1 MLLMMVMIMMMI
13 MVVVM
18 MMMMMMRLCMV
29 HREIRASLITLLI
42 VAQQD
47 SEAIQ
52 MGVITHLARF
62 LERLPKLCR
71 VSYLP
76 LLHDIL
82 HTTNP
87 FNWRLRKHLACQ
99 LPDLAVLPPKEDLY
113 RTLFPTVM
121 ILLQDPVASVRRYTF
136 KGVTSLI
143 NILHD
148 ASGATLTDDDTNPT
162 SSDAS
167 LVQTYKQNLE
177 DVISALNSFAIGDK
191 YQLRQLWC
199 ELCIQLLRDLPRPLF
214 EDNFI
219 EGILSLTLDR
229 VANVRIALSEFLCGW
244 GDDVL
249 PPWVEEQSARARD
262 EELQTKRAS
271 PWHWL
276 LRRVDIKQC
285 VERLSKDDPDV
296 FLNVSKLSHLYPDH
310 KFVSISCRG
319 RKIPPGGN
327 VPISLNASPMVI
339 GQDLR
344 YVEDVDPSANN
355 SAFISEDTS
364 SASYSL
370 EDNMK
375 RIAVVHAENN
385 THATLSGKRRPSVAV
400 DVVDIS
406 HSSGGVA
413 TKPAFPVLHADNTIL
428 ADEVDLLDDTV
439 EYLSLN
445 ALSDLKLP
453 TKYDDDEDEYD
464 LQAGKEGTEA
474 ATVPPSISTDVIGSE
489 ANIHDAVLSDSPSAV
504 ASAYPSDDSSS
515 RVVDAAQM

>member
-1 MLLMMVMIMMMI
+1 
-13 MVVVM
+13 
-18 MMMMMMRLCMV
+18 
-29 HREIRASLITLLI
+29 
-42 VAQQD
+42 
-47 SEAIQ
+47 
-52 MGVITHLARF
+52 
-62 LERLPKLCR
+62 

-148 ASGATLTDDDTNPT
+148 ASGATPTDDDTNPS

-249 PPWVEEQSARARD
+249 PPWVEEHSARARD

-271 PWHWL
+271 SWHWL

-296 FLNVSKLSHLYPDH
+296 FLNVSKLSHLYPDL

-339 GQDLR
+339 GEDFR

-364 SASYSL
+364 SASNSL
-370 EDNMK
+370 EDNTK
-375 RIAVVHAENN
+375 RIEELSRIAAVHAENN
-385 THATLSGKRRPSVAV
+385 NTTHAPLSLPGKRRPSVAV

-474 ATVPPSISTDVIGSE
+474 ATAPPSVSTDVTGSE
-489 ANIHDAVLSDSPSAV
+489 ANIHDAELLDSPAAV
-504 ASAYPSDDSSS
+504 ASAYPSGDSSS
-515 RVVDAAQM
+515 RGVDAAQM

>member
-1 MLLMMVMIMMMI
+1 
-13 MVVVM
+13 
-18 MMMMMMRLCMV
+18 
-29 HREIRASLITLLI
+29 
-42 VAQQD
+42 
-47 SEAIQ
+47 

-62 LERLPKLCR
+62 LERLPELCR

-99 LPDLAVLPPKEDLY
+99 LPDLVVLPPKEDLY

-121 ILLQDPVASVRRYTF
+121 VLLQDPVASVRRYTF

-143 NILHD
+143 NILHNAISD
-148 ASGATLTDDDTNPT
+148 ATHTDDDTNPS
-162 SSDAS
+162 SSDTS

-177 DVISALNSFAIGDK
+177 DVISALKSFAIGDK

-199 ELCIQLLRDLPRPLF
+199 ELCGQLLRDLPRALF

-219 EGILSLTLDR
+219 DGILSLTLDR

-244 GDDVL
+244 GGDVL
-249 PPWVEEQSARARD
+249 PPWVVEEEEESAQARD
-262 EELQTKRAS
+262 EELHTKKGMKKRAS

-276 LRRVDIKQC
+276 LRRTDIKQC

-296 FLNVSKLSHLYPDH
+296 YLNVSKLLHLYPDL

-327 VPISLNASPMVI
+327 VPISLNASSMMTSR
-339 GQDLR
+339 DFS
-344 YVEDVDPSANN
+344 YVEDADPSANN
-355 SAFISEDTS
+355 SAFISEHTI
-364 SASYSL
+364 SASDSL
-370 EDNMK
+370 EDNTK
-375 RIAVVHAENN
+375 RLEELSRIGTVHAESNN
-385 THATLSGKRRPSVAV
+385 SHAPLSGKRRPSVAV

-413 TKPAFPVLHADNTIL
+413 TKPAFTVVHADNTIL

-453 TKYDDDEDEYD
+453 TKYDDEEDEYD
-464 LQAGKEGTEA
+464 LQAGKEGIEA
-474 ATVPPSISTDVIGSE
+474 AVAVVVPPSVSTDITGSE
-489 ANIHDAVLSDSPSAV
+489 AITHDAELPDPPSAV
-504 ASAYPSDDSSS
+504 VDGSSSSSSS
-515 RVVDAAQM
+515 RGVDVDAVQM